1 MRRFYI
7 VSYDI
12 QDDRRRSKI
21 AKLLSGWGDRIQYS
35 VFCCQLNPRERLRL
49 EEGLKGLI
57 KQNED
62 QAIFLDAGI
71 VKGEHPEPEIVYIGK
86 TWKPEPRIQII

>member
-35 VFCCQLNPRERLRL
+35 VFCCQLNPRERHRL
-49 EEGLKGLI
+49 EEGLKELI

-62 QAIFLDAGI
+62 QAIFLDVGI
-71 VKGEHPEPEIVYIGK
+71 VKGEYPEPEIVYIGK
-86 TWKPEPRIQII
+86 SWKPEPRIQII